1 MQPQSHRATEPQS
14 HRATEPSARSSP
26 RGESGCARRP
36 KAAAVPARPRPCRET
51 SARSRTARCR
61 IPCHTVHRWAFRRSR
76 AVPPAPASLGE
87 VIGLWHRRWRP
98 CCDYVRRLAPLCH
111 ELASALKPSCGRHAK
126 MAGRGA
132 CVDMH
137 GSRTCMECDCA
148 IECRLRSDLLKIA
161 VLENSSWNRSF
172 GERTTHLWTDMLRSA
187 GQKLYQVYHW
197 PVHYLRINRYMCNEA
212 NRSLRQ
218 TGPKCLKYART

>member
-1 MQPQSHRATEPQS
+1 VVRGPLMASPPVARVRPESRAPHKSSRRGMQPQSHRATEPQS

-172 GERTTHLWTDMLRSA
+172 GERTTHLWMER
-187 GQKLYQVYHW
+187 K
-197 PVHYLRINRYMCNEA
+197 
-212 NRSLRQ
+212 
-218 TGPKCLKYART
+218 

>member
-1 MQPQSHRATEPQS
+1 MVRGPLMASPPVARVRPESRAPHKSSRRGMQPQSHRATEPQS
-14 HRATEPSARSSP
+14 HRATEPSARSST

-36 KAAAVPARPRPCRET
+36 TAAAVPARPKPCRET

-172 GERTTHLWTDMLRSA
+172 GERTTHLWTA
-187 GQKLYQVYHW
+187 
-197 PVHYLRINRYMCNEA
+197 VH
-212 NRSLRQ
+212 
-218 TGPKCLKYART
+218 